1 MKILIIS
8 QWFYPE
14 PDLKGLTFA
23 KELKRQ
29 GHEVQAL
36 TGFPNYPGGK
46 IYPGYKI
53 KLLQRENIQGV
64 DVIRVPLYP
73 SHDSSGLKR
82 IMNYLTFAFSA
93 AILGS
98 LLVKKADVMY
108 VYHPPATI
116 AIPAVVIKY
125 LRGIPM
131 VYDIQDLWP
140 DTLKATGMFNNSLG
154 LKLVSSYCNMTYK
167 LMDRILVLSPG
178 FKRILKQRGVK
189 DNKIHVVYNWSNDI
203 TIPKDSEDKLK
214 EEFGFSG
221 KFTVLFAGTMGKAQA
236 LDSVL
241 FAAERLQKTNPQIQF
256 AFIGGGIEVENLK
269 RIASEMELRNIVFLK
284 RVPPQNVG
292 RVLKAAD
299 ILLVHLR
306 KDPLFEITIPSKT
319 QAYLMIGKPIL
330 MCVDGDA
337 KILIEKSGAGKYC
350 EPENHFEISTKV
362 LEFYKMSKEDL
373 NAMGKNGKVYYENNL
388 SLKVGTQKI
397 SSIFNSVVN
406 E

>member
-23 KELKRQ
+23 MELKRQ

-53 KLLQRENIQGV
+53 KFLQKENIQGI

-73 SHDSSGLKR
+73 SHDGSGLKR
-82 IMNYLTFAFSA
+82 MANYLTFAFSA
-93 AILGS
+93 AVFGS
-98 LLVKKADVMY
+98 LLVKKADVIY

-125 LRGIPM
+125 LRRIPV

-140 DTLKATGMFNNSLG
+140 DTLKATGMFNNDFG
-154 LKLVSSYCNMTYK
+154 LKLVHCYCNIAYK

-178 FKRILKQRGVK
+178 FKKMLKQRGVK

-203 TIPKDSEDKLK
+203 GLPEESEEELK
-214 EEFGFSG
+214 KEFGFWG
-221 KFTVLFAGTMGKAQA
+221 KFTFLFAGTMGKAQA

-241 FAAERLQKTNPQIQF
+241 LAAEKLKIINPNIQF
-256 AFIGGGIEVENLK
+256 AFIGGGIEVGNLK
-269 RIASEMELRNIVFLK
+269 KIALDKKLDNVVFLK
-284 RVPPQNVG
+284 RVPPQSVG

-299 ILLVHLR
+299 VLLVHLR

-319 QAYLMIGKPIL
+319 QAYLLMGKPVL
-330 MCVDGDA
+330 MCVGGDA
-337 KILIEKSGAGKYC
+337 RDLIEKSGAGKYC
-350 EPENHFEISTKV
+350 EPQNHSEIVNRV
-362 LEFYKMSKEDL
+362 LEFYNMTKAELSKMG
-373 NAMGKNGKVYYENNL
+373 NNGRNYYNKNL
-388 SLKVGTQKI
+388 SIEVGANKI
-397 SSIFNSVVN
+397 CTIFESVVN
-406 E
+406 A